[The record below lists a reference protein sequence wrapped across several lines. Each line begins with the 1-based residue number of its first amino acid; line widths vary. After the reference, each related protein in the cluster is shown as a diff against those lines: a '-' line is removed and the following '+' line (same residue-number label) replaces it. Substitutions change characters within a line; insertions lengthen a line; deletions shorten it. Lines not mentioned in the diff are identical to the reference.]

1 MIDRQRGHIV
11 NVASI
16 SGFIGLSGL
25 VDYCATKFASVGFSE
40 ALQRELRL
48 SKVHGVHVTAVCP
61 ALLGAG
67 MFGQC
72 SPRYMGNVQNSRP
85 QFL

>member
-1 MIDRQRGHIV
+1 MIDRRRGHIV

-16 SGFIGLSGL
+16 SGFIGVSGL
-25 VDYCATKFASVGFSE
+25 TDYCATKFASVGFSE

-48 SKVHGVHVTAVCP
+48 TKVHGVYVTVVCP

-72 SPRYMGNVQNSRP
+72 SPRSVSELYK
-85 QFL
+85 LK